1 MNQSQFFIT
10 RLDVTG
16 PSRLA
21 LAFADGQRF
30 DVELGDVIARH
41 PALAPVADPA
51 VFAQAALDE
60 WQRGIVFA
68 GDEDLGLA
76 SDNLRAL
83 AIEQAGGFS
92 HQQLLAWMSHHGLTL
107 EAAAHALDI
116 SRRMLAYYRS
126 GAKPIPRTVGLA
138 MLGWE
143 TMRANDMRHAFDYGQ
158 AA

>member
-1 MNQSQFFIT
+1 MNQPQFFIT
-10 RLDVTG
+10 RVDVIG

-21 LAFADGQRF
+21 LSFADGQRF
-30 DVELGDVIARH
+30 EVELADIISRY
-41 PALAPVADPA
+41 PTLAPLADPA
-51 VFAQAALDE
+51 VFAQVALDE
-60 WQRGIVFA
+60 WQRGVVFA
-68 GDEDLGLA
+68 ADDDLDLA

-83 AIEQAGGFS
+83 GVEQAGGFS
-92 HQQLLAWMSHHGLTL
+92 HQQLLAWMAHHGLTL
-107 EAAAHALDI
+107 DTAAEALDV

-143 TMRANDMRHAFDYGQ
+143 VVHGNDARRAFEYGR